1 MERSSPSDPDVA
13 NTFAQLQA
21 ALADRYALE
30 RELGRGG
37 MATVYLA
44 QDLKHHRKVA
54 IKVLKP
60 ELAAALGP
68 ERFLQEIEIAAGLT
82 HPHILPL
89 YDSGEATGLLYYV
102 MPYVE
107 GETMRNRLDRAG
119 QLPVAE
125 AVQITR
131 EVADALS
138 YAHRHDVVHRDIKP
152 ENILLEAGH
161 AVVSDFGIARAIT
174 AAAGGKLTETGIA
187 LGTPGYMSPEQGA
200 ASARVDER
208 SDIYSLGCVLYEM
221 LAGEPPYTGP
231 SAQIVIAKRLTDP
244 VPSVRRLRD
253 TIPPA
258 IDGAV
263 SKALAKAPADRFV
276 TAAQFAEA
284 LTPSVTGPVRL
295 RLTARRILAAGA
307 VTAAVG
313 ALVLTVIRWRAGV
326 GPVLDPNLV
335 AVAPFDVLDPK
346 LDLWHEGLVDV
357 LSRNLDGAGPL
368 RTVSPTVV
376 VRRWSGRADPAS
388 AEELGRR
395 TGARLTVFGNI
406 VGAGLDTVRISASIL
421 DAASGNVVAQVERRD
436 LTARMDR
443 LSDSLTV
450 ALLRELG
457 QTRPIAAVRLSSFG
471 STNLSALREFL
482 RGEHFFRGL
491 ALDSALAHYRHA
503 IAADSTFAPALR
515 RIYQVLWWQG
525 HQDSLW
531 VTYAFRAA
539 ALNHHLAP
547 RESLL
552 VTIDSLAAAINGA
565 YWQRATG
572 TAVWNEGQ
580 RLYRTLEEATRRYP
594 EDPEIWYNLGE
605 ARYHFGFGP
614 GGSAT
619 QRQIRE
625 AMDRAIALDSG
636 FAPAIVSHTIECA
649 LRSQDVA
656 AARRYTRAYLAL
668 GRAADFFPVVA
679 YIEDQLVDD
688 RSAARQGDSIAA
700 AMSGEQLL
708 NTWFTL
714 AGWPDTAEVAVSLA
728 RRLTE
733 PRVVAIFGG
742 DSSVA
747 ITELA
752 YTLAY
757 RGHLR
762 EALLASGRQRPPWL
776 VVEAALVGTIRPDSA
791 GSEFARWLRDG
802 ANWFGLDD
810 TPLALPWWTT
820 RKDTL
825 ALLAFLRRADETE
838 RPAPGRGR
846 AELWKYHNP
855 WLDWRYSAAAARGY
869 LALARGDTSDALNRF
884 LALPDSLC
892 PFCDER
898 LISAQLLEARGRE
911 REAAS
916 MLDREIGHSPPS
928 FWEPFWALERARVNE
943 RLGNR
948 AKALAGY
955 SFVAAVW
962 MHADPEL
969 QPYVAEARA
978 ALKRLSGEAR

>member
-1 MERSSPSDPDVA
+1 
-13 NTFAQLQA
+13 
-21 ALADRYALE
+21 
-30 RELGRGG
+30 

-107 GETMRNRLDRAG
+107 GETLRNRLDGAG
-119 QLPVAE
+119 QLPLAE

-174 AAAGGKLTETGIA
+174 AAGGEKLTGTGIA
-187 LGTPGYMSPEQGA
+187 VGTPAYMSPEQAA

-376 VRRWSGRADPAS
+376 VRRWSGRADPTS

-436 LTARMDR
+436 LTARM
-443 LSDSLTV
+443 
-450 ALLRELG
+450 
-457 QTRPIAAVRLSSFG
+457 
-471 STNLSALREFL
+471 EFL
-482 RGEHFFRGL
+482 RGEHFFRAL

-565 YWQRATG
+565 HWQRATG

-636 FAPAIVSHTIECA
+636 FA
-649 LRSQDVA
+649 
-656 AARRYTRAYLAL
+656 
-668 GRAADFFPVVA
+668 
-679 YIEDQLVDD
+679 
-688 RSAARQGDSIAA
+688 
-700 AMSGEQLL
+700 
-708 NTWFTL
+708 
-714 AGWPDTAEVAVSLA
+714 
-728 RRLTE
+728 
-733 PRVVAIFGG
+733 
-742 DSSVA
+742 
-747 ITELA
+747 
-752 YTLAY
+752 
-757 RGHLR
+757 
-762 EALLASGRQRPPWL
+762 
-776 VVEAALVGTIRPDSA
+776 
-791 GSEFARWLRDG
+791 
-802 ANWFGLDD
+802 
-810 TPLALPWWTT
+810 
-820 RKDTL
+820 
-825 ALLAFLRRADETE
+825 
-838 RPAPGRGR
+838 
-846 AELWKYHNP
+846 
-855 WLDWRYSAAAARGY
+855 
-869 LALARGDTSDALNRF
+869 
-884 LALPDSLC
+884 
-892 PFCDER
+892 
-898 LISAQLLEARGRE
+898 
-911 REAAS
+911 
-916 MLDREIGHSPPS
+916 
-928 FWEPFWALERARVNE
+928 
-943 RLGNR
+943 
-948 AKALAGY
+948 
-955 SFVAAVW
+955 
-962 MHADPEL
+962 
-969 QPYVAEARA
+969 
-978 ALKRLSGEAR
+978 